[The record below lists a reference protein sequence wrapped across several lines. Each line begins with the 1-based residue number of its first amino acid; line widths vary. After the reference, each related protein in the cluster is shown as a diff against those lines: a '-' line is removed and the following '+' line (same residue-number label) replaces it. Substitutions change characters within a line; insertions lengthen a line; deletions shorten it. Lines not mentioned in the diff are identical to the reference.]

1 MARSRLLPLYEF
13 FWHLAEAQKAG
24 LPLRTTIHDIAA
36 NAPSRTF
43 ARVYAD
49 IELFLQSGRTLADA
63 LDAHPRIFDDT
74 LRALV
79 RSGEESGRMSAAFA
93 RCAKIVRT
101 RDNRAREMR
110 RVTREP
116 KITAFIVVCLGV
128 VSHADTMVNGAITL
142 ALLGTAALL
151 AWRFSPALRRALM
164 SVLLHTPVIGSILR
178 RDGWARFLESLCF
191 LYQSGIPL
199 RAAAETAAQLQPAA
213 GLKSTFLR
221 IAEKLSLKSGLES
234 AFAAE
239 KALDPLVLSMVR
251 AGERSGNLA
260 QSLNEAVLRLDE
272 ENDRAITALRQYTG
286 PMLAIGLGFV
296 IWRFL

>member
-1 MARSRLLPLYEF
+1 MSRSRLLPLYEF
-13 FWHLAEAQKAG
+13 FWHLSEAQKAG
-24 LPLRTTIHDIAA
+24 LPLRTTLDDIAR
-36 NAPSRTF
+36 NAESRKL
-43 ARVYAD
+43 ARIYTD
-49 IELFLQSGRTLADA
+49 IALCLQGGQMLADA
-63 LDAHPRIFDDT
+63 LDAHPRTFDDT

-93 RCAKIVRT
+93 RCAEIVRL

-116 KITAFIVVCLGV
+116 KITAAITVGLGAL
-128 VSHADTMVNGAITL
+128 SGADTLVDGAITFV
-142 ALLGTAALL
+142 LLGSAAILG
-151 AWRFSPALRRALM
+151 WRFSPVFRRFVF
-164 SVLLHTPVIGSILR
+164 SILLHIPVIGAILR

-199 RAAAETAAQLQPAA
+199 RAAAETAANLQPAA
-213 GLKSTFLR
+213 GLKKIFLR
-221 IAEKLSLKSGLES
+221 IAEKISHKSGVLE

-239 KALDPLVLSMVR
+239 KGIDPLVMSMVR

-272 ENDRAITALRQYTG
+272 ENDRALTALRQYTG
-286 PMLAIGLGFV
+286 PMLAIALGFI